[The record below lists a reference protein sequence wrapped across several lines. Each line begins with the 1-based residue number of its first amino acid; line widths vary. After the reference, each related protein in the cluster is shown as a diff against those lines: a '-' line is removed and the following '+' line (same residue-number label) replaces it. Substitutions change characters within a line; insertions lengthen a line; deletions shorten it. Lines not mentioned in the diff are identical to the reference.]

1 MGERVKVIE
10 NYFILVRAFVTRLDT
25 LDVSLLVKVLL
36 NENVL
41 SVDPAKVGTEEDLV
55 SDQNSEDA

>member
-10 NYFILVRAFVTRLDT
+10 NYFIVVRAFVTRLDT
-25 LDVSLLVKVLL
+25 MDVSLLVKVLL

-41 SVDPAKVGTEEDLV
+41 SVDPAKVGTEKDLV